1 MVSPKQPPVYLLAG
15 EEHFLKEKYLFKIT
29 SSFLEEKTQAF
40 NLHVFYAGASTAS
53 DVLECACNAPFL
65 AKKRVVVVHQVQEF
79 GVKDKEAILSYV
91 KSPYP
96 HTVLILETSETNLK
110 SVFLKEAQK
119 GAELVFCKSIQ
130 GLALLRWIEDAAG
143 ARKKKIEHCAK
154 DLLVRN
160 LGNNLGR
167 ISNALENLFL
177 YIGERTTIES
187 TDVEKLV
194 GRDLTASAFELFD
207 AIKACKKD
215 STLRILDTLLKE
227 GIDAALILGAL
238 SYKVLSEKPR
248 VVTSKFIHSI
258 KAIEV
263 TDSDIKRGR
272 YTPRIALELLMAK
285 LLKAYA

>member
-1 MVSPKQPPVYLLAG
+1 MVNSKQPPVYLLAG
-15 EEHFLKEKYLFKIT
+15 EEHFLKEKQLFKIT
-29 SSFLEEKTQAF
+29 SSFLEEKTRAF
-40 NLHVFYAGASTAS
+40 NFHVFYAGASTAG

-65 AKKRVVVVHQVQEF
+65 AKKRVVVVHQVEEF
-79 GVKDKEAILSYV
+79 GLKDREAILSYV

-96 HTVLILETSETNLK
+96 HTVLVLETAETNLK
-110 SVFLKEAQK
+110 SAFLKELQQ
-119 GAELVFCKSIQ
+119 GAELVFCRSIQ

-143 ARKKKIEHCAK
+143 ERKKKIEHSAK

-160 LGNNLGR
+160 LGNNLKL

-177 YIGERTTIES
+177 YIGKRTTITS
-187 TDVEKLV
+187 VDVERLV

-207 AIKACKKD
+207 AIKACKSD

-227 GIDAALILGAL
+227 GIDAAQILGAL
-238 SYKVLSEKPR
+238 SYKVISEKPR
-248 VVTSKFIHSI
+248 VVTSKFIRSI

-272 YTPRIALELLMAK
+272 CTPRIALELLMTK
-285 LLKAYA
+285 LLKAHA